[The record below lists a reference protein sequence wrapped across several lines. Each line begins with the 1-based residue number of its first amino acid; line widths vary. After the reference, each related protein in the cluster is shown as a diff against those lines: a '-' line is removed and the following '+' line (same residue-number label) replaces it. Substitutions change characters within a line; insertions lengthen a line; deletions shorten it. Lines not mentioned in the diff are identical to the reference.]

1 MEEGALRENLC
12 FAWSGDF
19 ESLKLFIK
27 EDLKLDRTWS
37 HPGGDK
43 KLFST
48 ENITISW
55 RRSKSILWLKGENA
69 DGLMKNLCDM
79 MLERGKY
86 NSNNSDI
93 ISKPSLSGKEF
104 DIYNEI
110 ESLKT
115 GQSVNRELVQ
125 TLSNSISNMAE
136 VISNL
141 QESVYN
147 KSKDIADSFDSSKGK
162 VAENCVN
169 NLDDLHTIAPIGNTL
184 MDTNGS
190 IGLLREN
197 PVCFDQVRASS
208 LENEKDCEIN
218 DSLTTTNK
226 QAECDTLTYA
236 KVVASKPTLNSAN
249 EKENALKPQQKNNT
263 PNNNSEISADGF
275 VGVKRRRNRTK
286 RLFLS
291 GIASSV
297 NEKHIQSYL
306 ERRNINPTYI
316 SVFPSKRKGTVSAKV
331 HISLAL
337 IFLLYKKIISGRN
350 L

>member
-1 MEEGALRENLC
+1 MEAGVLRENLC
-12 FAWSGDF
+12 FAWSVDF

-27 EDLKLDRTWS
+27 DDLKLDGTWS

-55 RRSKSILWLKGENA
+55 RRSKSLLWLKGENA

-86 NSNNSDI
+86 SNNSDT

-136 VISNL
+136 IISNL

-147 KSKDIADSFDSSKGK
+147 KSKDIADSFDSSKGN

-169 NLDDLHTIAPIGNTL
+169 NLDDF
-184 MDTNGS
+184 S
-190 IGLLREN
+190 
-197 PVCFDQVRASS
+197 
-208 LENEKDCEIN
+208 
-218 DSLTTTNK
+218 K
-226 QAECDTLTYA
+226 Q
-236 KVVASKPTLNSAN
+236 
-249 EKENALKPQQKNNT
+249 
-263 PNNNSEISADGF
+263 
-275 VGVKRRRNRTK
+275 
-286 RLFLS
+286 
-291 GIASSV
+291 
-297 NEKHIQSYL
+297 
-306 ERRNINPTYI
+306 
-316 SVFPSKRKGTVSAKV
+316 
-331 HISLAL
+331 
-337 IFLLYKKIISGRN
+337 
-350 L
+350 